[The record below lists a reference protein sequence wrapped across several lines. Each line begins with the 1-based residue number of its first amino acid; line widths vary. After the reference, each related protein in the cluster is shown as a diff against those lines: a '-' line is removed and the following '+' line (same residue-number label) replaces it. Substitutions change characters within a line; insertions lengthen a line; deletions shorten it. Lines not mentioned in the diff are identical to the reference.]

1 MSRNSGTR
9 ILVDAGPLVAIFRE
23 QDSYHQLCL
32 AALEELSRPLYTCW
46 PVITETVWLFRQPAS
61 ALRLL
66 ASLDGDFL
74 EILPLTGEE
83 ANTIGAIMKRYANI
97 RAQLADAALVYLA
110 EREKIDTIFT
120 LDRRDF
126 SIYRTSRKRA
136 FQILPR
142 VD

>member
-1 MSRNSGTR
+1 MSPDFGSR
-9 ILVDAGPLVAIFRE
+9 ILVDAGPLVALFRE
-23 QDSYHQLCL
+23 QDSYHQTCL
-32 AALEELSRPLYTCW
+32 KTLEKLNRPLYTCW
-46 PVITETVWLFRQPAS
+46 PVITEAAWLFRQPTS

-66 ASLDGDFL
+66 ASINSDFL
-74 EILPLTGEE
+74 EILPLAGDE
-83 ANTIGAIMKRYANI
+83 AEPIAAIMKRYASI

-126 SIYRTSRKRA
+126 SVYRLSRKRA
-136 FQILPR
+136 FRILPQ